1 MLFLSKTGLRISEAL
16 ALRWSDIDGDKVTI
30 DKQTRRDDNNNV
42 ILTTLKNASSYRSIK
57 IDQDLVRE
65 LKKFK
70 LKQNE
75 LILGNKRFG
84 KNEDCII
91 FQNYHGH
98 YLTPSI
104 VREMIQKYCKK
115 AGVEYKG
122 TQVFRHTH
130 AVLLLE
136 SGASLKY
143 VSNRL
148 GHKTIKTTADTYLDI
163 TEKIEED
170 ELQKFASYTKR

>member
-1 MLFLSKTGLRISEAL
+1 M
-16 ALRWSDIDGDKVTI
+16 WKVYFS
-30 DKQTRRDDNNNV
+30 N
-42 ILTTLKNASSYRSIK
+42 
-57 IDQDLVRE
+57 
-65 LKKFK
+65 
-70 LKQNE
+70 
-75 LILGNKRFG
+75 LGNKKFS
-84 KNEDCII
+84 KNEDNII

-98 YLTPSI
+98 YLTPYI

-115 AGVEYKG
+115 AGVEYNG
-122 TQVFRHTH
+122 THVFRHTH